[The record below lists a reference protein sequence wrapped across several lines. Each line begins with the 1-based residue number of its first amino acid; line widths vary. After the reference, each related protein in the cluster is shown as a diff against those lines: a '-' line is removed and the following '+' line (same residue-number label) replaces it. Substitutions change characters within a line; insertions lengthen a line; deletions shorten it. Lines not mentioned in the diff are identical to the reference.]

1 MPANALEK
9 VSLQLKWFHQFQFAG
24 YYAALEKGYYREVGL
39 DVSLLERAK
48 KETPLSMVLSEQA
61 EYGIS
66 DSSLIL
72 NRLNGS
78 PVVVLGAIFQHSP
91 LILMTRKEDQL
102 FSPYELKGKKVM
114 RQYNVDDASLTAMFH
129 TLGVNKNNIIDV
141 PHSFND
147 NDFFSGKVDAISAY
161 ISDQPY
167 LAKQKGID
175 IHIIDPI
182 NYGVDFYGDMLF
194 VSEEEMRENPK
205 RALNFLSASIKGW
218 QYALN
223 NKEEIIHLIKEQY
236 STKKSIEHLRFE
248 ASAIERMIAPNLIEI
263 GHLNKARFERLAAIY
278 QAEDMASKNTELQGI
293 DYREYIEKPITASI
307 WDTWFIFS
315 ATAILILLII
325 LININR
331 RLKKLVDQRTEALYF
346 SNKKL
351 EKYSHITEKNVFTST
366 VNTKGIITDISNTL
380 FEASEY
386 LREELIGRH
395 YSFIQQIDDNN
406 CKNKKISQCIS
417 SGISWHGEIE
427 GKTKKN
433 TRFLV
438 KMNIEPEI
446 NNTEIIASRLS
457 ALNDITD
464 IERLAFTDELT
475 GLYNRAKL
483 DGALALELYRVNRTH
498 ENLSVILIDIDYF
511 KTTND
516 TYGHLFSDKTLIHVS
531 RIIKKSVRSFDI
543 IGRWGEKEFFII
555 SPSTNL
561 DDAYALATII
571 RNNIQDSPLDNINI
585 TASLGVACFNLG
597 EQSEGLVKRADD
609 ALYAAKYKGRN
620 RVESNQD
627 NNVYYLSER

>member
-39 DVSLLERAK
+39 DVSLLERAT
-48 KETPLSMVLSEQA
+48 KETPLSMVLSGRA

-91 LILMTRKEDQL
+91 LVLMTRKKDQL

-114 RQYNVDDASLTAMFH
+114 RQHNVDDAALTAMFH
-129 TLGVNKNNIIDV
+129 TLGVNKNNIINV

-147 NDFFSGKVDAISAY
+147 DDFFSGKVDAISAY

-167 LAKQKGID
+167 LAKQKGMD

-194 VSEEEMRENPK
+194 VSEEEIRKNPK

-278 QAEDMASKNTELQGI
+278 QEEGVANKNTELQGI
-293 DYREYIEKPITASI
+293 DYREHLKKPISEFVWGI
-307 WDTWFIFS
+307 WLIVS
-315 ATAILILLII
+315 ATAILILLIV

-331 RLKKLVDQRTEALYF
+331 RLRKLVDQRTEALYS

-351 EKYSHITEKNVFTST
+351 ENYSHITDENVFTST
-366 VNTKGIITDISNTL
+366 VNTKGIITNVSNTF
-380 FEASEY
+380 FEVSKY
-386 LREELIGRH
+386 LHEELIGRH

-406 CKNKKISQCIS
+406 RKNKKISQCIT
-417 SGISWHGEIE
+417 SGKYWQGEIE
-427 GKTKKN
+427 GKNKKN
-433 TRFLV
+433 THFLV

-446 NNTEIIASRLS
+446 NHKEIIASHLS
-457 ALNDITD
+457 ALNDKTD
-464 IERLAFTDELT
+464 IENLAFTDELT
-475 GLYNRAKL
+475 GLYNRDKL
-483 DGALALELYRVNRTH
+483 SGFLTLELYRVNRTH
-498 ENLSVILIDIDYF
+498 EKLSAIIIDIDYF
-511 KTTND
+511 KTKSD
-516 TYGHLFSDKTLIHVS
+516 TYGHFFGDKTLIHVS
-531 RIIKKSVRSFDI
+531 SIIKNSVRSFDI
-543 IGRWGEKEFFII
+543 VGRWGEKEFFII

-561 DDAYALATII
+561 DNAYALATII
-571 RNNIQDSPLDNINI
+571 KNNIQDSPLDNINI

-597 EQSEGLVKRADD
+597 EQLEGFVKRADD
-609 ALYAAKYKGRN
+609 ALYAAKFKGRN